1 MNKSFL
7 VRFTK
12 ACLDFMFFSGILVT
26 LTVPV
31 SFHYVGEFYSIFTKF
46 YLPFTI
52 IFIIAG
58 IFAVLILK
66 ELRSMFATVLK
77 GDPFVKG
84 NVISLKRMG
93 MCSFIISLSMV
104 VRLIFVVT
112 PAALVLVA
120 VFLIAGLF
128 SLVLSLVFEQAVIYK
143 EENDL
148 TI

>member
-1 MNKSFL
+1 MNKNFL
-7 VRFTK
+7 VRLTK
-12 ACLDFMFFSGILVT
+12 ICLDFMFFSGILVT
-26 LTVPV
+26 ITVPI
-31 SFHYVGEFYSIFTKF
+31 SFHYVGEFYSIFEKF

-58 IFAVLILK
+58 VFAILILR
-66 ELRSMFATVLK
+66 ELRRMFATVLK
-77 GDPFVKG
+77 GDPFVNE

-93 MCSFIISLSMV
+93 MCSFIISLSMA